1 MCASIW
7 MGMIKVTKN
16 YNERMSISQL
26 SMCVLHLK
34 YLKRI
39 EMIEFKEYFTKEN
52 YKQLNITITCT
63 L

>member
-1 MCASIW
+1 

-34 YLKRI
+34 YLKRL

-52 YKQLNITITCT
+52 DKQLNFMITCT